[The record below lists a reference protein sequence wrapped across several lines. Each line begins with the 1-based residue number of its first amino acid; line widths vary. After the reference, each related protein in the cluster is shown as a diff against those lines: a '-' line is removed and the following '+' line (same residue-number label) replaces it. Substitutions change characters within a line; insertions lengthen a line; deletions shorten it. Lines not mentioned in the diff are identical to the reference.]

1 MLEKYLMLAFYFS
14 VLMGLSYVASKRIKN
29 LKYYFTGGKTLGF
42 WVAAF
47 STQATGESAWLLL
60 GLTGMGAMVG
70 VSAYWVVLGEVIG
83 VAIAWFVMANRFK
96 KLTDHYDSLT
106 MTDYLV
112 SRFRPAT
119 NTLRIVASLSLAVFV
134 MIYISAQ
141 IDATGS
147 AFERFLGWNYYTGAI
162 VGFVVVAAYC
172 VIGGFLAVAW
182 TDMFQGAVMLL
193 CLVMLPL
200 VAYWT
205 LSDSESIT
213 AGLQAID
220 PALLSISGGQDFD
233 LMSIMTILGMM
244 LIGLGFMGSPQI
256 FARFLAIKD
265 EEELNKG
272 KWVALGFT
280 FLVGS
285 SAVSIGILGRFI
297 IAGVG
302 VDPEVALGNGA
313 QNVLPDLV
321 EHTFP
326 PLLVGLYVAAV
337 LSAIMST
344 VSSLLILASGA
355 ITYDLYQ
362 KIINPDMRG
371 ASATRISR
379 NVTITLAMIALVI
392 ALTVSFLSPERT
404 IYWFAIF
411 GWSGIAATFCPMVIL
426 SLFWRG
432 YTVSGA
438 ITSMIIGFLAI
449 PFFKFIV
456 QDIDGVG
463 IYFRALEALPPAFI
477 VSMAAGYLVSKVQP
491 HSDLKNS
498 YSDDLK
504 DITPGH
510 ACRVGGPGLSANN

>member
-1 MLEKYLMLAFYFS
+1 MFEKYLMLAAYFA
-14 VLMGLSYVASKRIKN
+14 VLIGLSYAAAKRIQNVKDF
-29 LKYYFTGGKTLGF
+29 FTGGKTLGY

-70 VSAYWVVLGEVIG
+70 VSAYWVVVGEVIG
-83 VAIAWFVMANRFK
+83 VAIAWFIMANRFK

-112 SRFRPAT
+112 SRFRPTT

-134 MIYISAQ
+134 LIYISAQ

-147 AFERFLGWNYYTGAI
+147 AFERLLGWNYYTGAI
-162 VGFVVVAAYC
+162 IGFAVVVAYC
-172 VIGGFLAVAW
+172 VMGGFLAVAW

-193 CLVMLPL
+193 CLVMLPV

-205 LSDSESIT
+205 MSDSENIT

-220 PALLSISGGQDFD
+220 PALLSISGAGGFG
-233 LMSIMTILGMM
+233 LMGMMTIVGML

-256 FARFLAIKD
+256 FARFIAIKD

-280 FLVGS
+280 FLVGA

-297 IAGVG
+297 IVGVG

-355 ITYDLYQ
+355 ITHDFYQ
-362 KIINPDMRG
+362 KIINPAMGG
-371 ASATRISR
+371 ASATRLSR
-379 NVTITLAMIALVI
+379 YVTITLAIIALAI
-392 ALTVSFLSPERT
+392 ALTVAFLSPERT
-404 IYWFAIF
+404 IYWFVIF

-432 YTVSGA
+432 YTASGA
-438 ITSMIIGFLAI
+438 IASMIVGFLSI

-456 QDIDGVG
+456 QDTDGIG
-463 IYFRALEALPPAFI
+463 IYFKALEALPPAFI
-477 VSMAAGYLVSKVQP
+477 LSMAAGYLASKIQP
-491 HSDLKNS
+491 HYVLKNA
-498 YSDDLK
+498 YSDDLEE
-504 DITPGH
+504 
-510 ACRVGGPGLSANN
+510 LSKVC